1 MSSTAMKLTT
11 TAAAIMTGFGI
22 AQQSS
27 TEFIPFK
34 IVHPMIETSKPFV
47 AVQTSSSIVQL
58 DIMEMHRIGED
69 NYLRIQEI
77 SRFKNGW
84 DGYKARP
91 IPLSVINRTKALLI
105 SLPRGAKV
113 VPTSRSTV
121 QIEYHKDGSDYFEIE
136 ISPRSYEILSIKGD
150 DEFEGNVGKKEIKK
164 RVEAFL
170 I

>member
-1 MSSTAMKLTT
+1 MKITT
-11 TAAAIMTGFGI
+11 TAAALMSGLGGVH
-22 AQQSS
+22 QST
-27 TEFIPFK
+27 TEYIPLRIIYP
-34 IVHPMIETSKPFV
+34 IVESLESYIV
-47 AVQTSSSIVQL
+47 AQTSSSVVQL

-121 QIEYHKDGSDYFEIE
+121 QIEYHKEGGNYLEIE
-136 ISPRSYEILSIKGD
+136 VFPRSYEIFSIKGD
-150 DEFEGNVGKKEIKK
+150 DEFEGNVGKREIKK
-164 RVEAFL
+164 CVEAFL
-170 I
+170 V

>member
-1 MSSTAMKLTT
+1 MKITT
-11 TAAAIMTGFGI
+11 TAAALMSGVGGVR
-22 AQQSS
+22 QS
-27 TEFIPFK
+27 TTAYIPLR
-34 IVHPMIETSKPFV
+34 IIYP
-47 AVQTSSSIVQL
+47 AVVSSESYVPAQTSSSVVQL
-58 DIMEMHRIGED
+58 DIMEMHRIGEE

-91 IPLSVINRTKALLI
+91 IPMSVINRTKALLV

-121 QIEYHKDGSDYFEIE
+121 QIEYHKDGGNYFEIE
-136 ISPRSYEILSIKGD
+136 VTPRSYELFSIKGD
-150 DEFEGNVGKKEIKK
+150 DEFEGNVGKREIKK

-170 I
+170 V